1 MSAVLRRAVRA
12 ALVAGALCLLTG
24 CSAVSGGVPPGSG
37 TGGIGGAGTA
47 AAGPGA
53 VSVSAA
59 ASAGTAPG
67 AADTPS
73 TAATGTAAAL
83 LATLPVKGRA
93 AATGYDRVG
102 DFGTAWLDRDH
113 DGCDTRDDVLARDLT
128 DVERPGGCRVLSG
141 TLVSPYTGAAIRFTR
156 GATTSA
162 AVQIDHVVAL
172 EDAWQ
177 TGAQQLDQEARED
190 LANDPG
196 NLLAVDGP
204 SNEQK
209 GSGDAATWLP
219 HVVAFRCSYV
229 ARQVAVKAAYGLWV
243 TPAEHDAIARILATC
258 PMQPAVR
265 TAFSARPGGTAA
277 ASGSGG
283 AAVAPAPA
291 TPAAPGAP
299 AATPAGPT
307 PAPSFANCAAV
318 RAAGA
323 APLHVGD
330 PGYSRQLDR
339 DGDGT
344 ACED

>member
-1 MSAVLRRAVRA
+1 MSAVLRRVVRA
-12 ALVAGALCLLTG
+12 ALVAGTLCLLTG
-24 CSAVSGGVPPGSG
+24 CSAVSGSVPPGSG

-59 ASAGTAPG
+59 ASAATAPG

-73 TAATGTAAAL
+73 TATGTAVAL

-177 TGAQQLDQEARED
+177 TGRSSSTRRLGRTWRTTRATSWRST
-190 LANDPG
+190 G
-196 NLLAVDGP
+196 RRTSRRGP
-204 SNEQK
+204 VMP
-209 GSGDAATWLP
+209 P
-219 HVVAFRCSYV
+219 HGC
-229 ARQVAVKAAYGLWV
+229 
-243 TPAEHDAIARILATC
+243 
-258 PMQPAVR
+258 R
-265 TAFSARPGGTAA
+265 TSSR
-277 ASGSGG
+277 S
-283 AAVAPAPA
+283 
-291 TPAAPGAP
+291 GAP
-299 AATPAGPT
+299 TW
-307 PAPSFANCAAV
+307 
-318 RAAGA
+318 
-323 APLHVGD
+323 
-330 PGYSRQLDR
+330 PGRSR
-339 DGDGT
+339 
-344 ACED
+344 